1 MWLLHGGVKMCGHVL
16 RVKCVIVVSGVA
28 ESARA
33 SGVFNEVAMSVAAM
47 HAFGKSATA
56 INAFGKSVAAIHPF
70 ITSVA
75 DIHAFGK
82 SVAAIQAYICAPSS
96 EAGLVGGAL
105 SCPRCATPTCSC

>member
-1 MWLLHGGVKMCGHVL
+1 MWLLHGGVEMCGHVL

-70 ITSVA
+70 IGVLLTFMHSGRVLLTFKHTSV
-75 DIHAFGK
+75 HHPLKRGW
-82 SVAAIQAYICAPSS
+82 
-96 EAGLVGGAL
+96 
-105 SCPRCATPTCSC
+105 